1 MPAFLFFQVKE
12 NSSTFGLIQ
21 ENGAVQRKNRFV
33 TNPRE
38 NIARVPTDF
47 DSIVE
52 HFAERIFNQALRVL
66 GNREDAEEA
75 ATDAFMRIHRG
86 LSDFRG
92 ESQLS
97 TWIWRITANVCLTRK
112 ARRRVQ
118 MVSLDAGEFRDD
130 PRYGEP
136 DSNPEER
143 FLAQEGGEELA
154 GLIAELPDQEAS
166 AIALFYL
173 QEMKYNEISAI
184 LQIPPGTVATL
195 LHRGRERLRKRIHS
209 ERKKP

>member
-1 MPAFLFFQVKE
+1 M
-12 NSSTFGLIQ
+12 
-21 ENGAVQRKNRFV
+21 
-33 TNPRE
+33 
-38 NIARVPTDF
+38 DF

-75 ATDAFMRIHRG
+75 ATDVFMRIHRG
-86 LSDFRG
+86 LSGFRG

-112 ARRRVQ
+112 ARKRIQ
-118 MVSLDAGEFRDD
+118 MVSLDAGEFRED
-130 PRYGEP
+130 PRDDERN
-136 DSNPEER
+136 SNPDKR
-143 FLAQEGGEELA
+143 LFAQEGGEELA
-154 GLIAELPDQEAS
+154 SLIAELPDQEAS

-173 QEMKYNEISAI
+173 QEMKYDEIAAI

-195 LHRGRERLRKRIHS
+195 LHRGRERLRKRIHG

>member
-1 MPAFLFFQVKE
+1 M
-12 NSSTFGLIQ
+12 
-21 ENGAVQRKNRFV
+21 
-33 TNPRE
+33 
-38 NIARVPTDF
+38 DF

-66 GNREDAEEA
+66 GNREDAQEA
-75 ATDAFMRIHRG
+75 TTDVFMRIHRG
-86 LSDFRG
+86 LGDFRG

-112 ARRRVQ
+112 ARRRLQ

-130 PRYGEP
+130 PP
-136 DSNPEER
+136 DDERNSNPEER
-143 FLAQEGGEELA
+143 FLAQEGGEDLA

-173 QEMKYNEISAI
+173 QEMKYDEIAAI
-184 LQIPPGTVATL
+184 LQIPTGTVATL
-195 LHRGRERLRKRIHS
+195 LHRGRERLRKRIRG
-209 ERKKP
+209 ERKRP

>member
-1 MPAFLFFQVKE
+1 M
-12 NSSTFGLIQ
+12 
-21 ENGAVQRKNRFV
+21 
-33 TNPRE
+33 
-38 NIARVPTDF
+38 DF

-52 HFAERIFNQALRVL
+52 HFGERIFNQALRVL

-75 ATDAFMRIHRG
+75 TNDVFMRIHRG

-97 TWIWRITANVCLTRK
+97 TWIWRITTNVCLTLK

-118 MVSLDAGEFRDD
+118 MVPLDAGEFRDD
-130 PRYGEP
+130 PRDDER

-143 FLAQEGGEELA
+143 LFAQEGGEQLA
-154 GLIAELPDQEAS
+154 GLIAELPDQEGL

-173 QEMKYNEISAI
+173 QEMKYNEISAV
-184 LQIPPGTVATL
+184 LRIPTGSVATL
-195 LHRGRERLRKRIHS
+195 LHRGRERLRKRILGK
-209 ERKKP
+209 RKKP

>member
-1 MPAFLFFQVKE
+1 M
-12 NSSTFGLIQ
+12 
-21 ENGAVQRKNRFV
+21 
-33 TNPRE
+33 
-38 NIARVPTDF
+38 DF
-47 DSIVE
+47 DTIVE
-52 HFAERIFNQALRVL
+52 HFAERILNQALRVL

-75 ATDAFMRIHRG
+75 TIDVFMRIHRG
-86 LSDFRG
+86 LGDFRG

-112 ARRRVQ
+112 ARRKIH

-130 PRYGEP
+130 PRDDERN
-136 DSNPEER
+136 SNPEER

-154 GLIAELPDQEAS
+154 GLIAELPAQEAS

-173 QEMKYNEISAI
+173 EEMKYHEISAI

-195 LHRGRERLRKRIHS
+195 LHRGRERLRKRVC
-209 ERKKP
+209 EGRNTP

>member
-1 MPAFLFFQVKE
+1 M
-12 NSSTFGLIQ
+12 
-21 ENGAVQRKNRFV
+21 
-33 TNPRE
+33 
-38 NIARVPTDF
+38 DF

-75 ATDAFMRIHRG
+75 ATDVFMRIHRG

-112 ARRRVQ
+112 ARRRIQ
-118 MVSLDAGEFRDD
+118 MVSLDAGGFGDD
-130 PRYGEP
+130 PNDDDRN
-136 DSNPEER
+136 SNPEER
-143 FLAQEGGEELA
+143 LFAEEGGEELA
-154 GLIAELPDQEAS
+154 SLIAELPDQEAS

-173 QEMKYNEISAI
+173 QEMKYNEIAAI
-184 LQIPPGTVATL
+184 LQIPPGTIATL
-195 LHRGRERLRKRIHS
+195 LHRGRERLRKRIHG

>member
-1 MPAFLFFQVKE
+1 M
-12 NSSTFGLIQ
+12 
-21 ENGAVQRKNRFV
+21 
-33 TNPRE
+33 
-38 NIARVPTDF
+38 DF

-52 HFAERIFNQALRVL
+52 HFADRIFNQAWRVL

-75 ATDAFMRIHRG
+75 TNDVFMRIHRG

-97 TWIWRITANVCLTRK
+97 TWIWRITTNVCLTLK

-130 PRYGEP
+130 PRDDER

-143 FLAQEGGEELA
+143 LFAQEGGEQLA
-154 GLIAELPDQEAS
+154 GLIAELPDQEGL
-166 AIALFYL
+166 AIGLFYL
-173 QEMKYNEISAI
+173 QEMKYNEISAV
-184 LQIPPGTVATL
+184 LRIPTGSVATL
-195 LHRGRERLRKRIHS
+195 LHRGRERLRKRILG

>member
-1 MPAFLFFQVKE
+1 MTDLKE
-12 NSSTFGLIQ
+12 NISRASM
-21 ENGAVQRKNRFV
+21 
-33 TNPRE
+33 
-38 NIARVPTDF
+38 DF
-47 DSIVE
+47 DSIVG

-75 ATDAFMRIHRG
+75 TTDVFMRIHRG
-86 LSDFRG
+86 LGDFRG

-112 ARRRVQ
+112 SRRRVQ
-118 MVSLDAGEFRDD
+118 MVSLDAVEFRDD
-130 PRYGEP
+130 PRDDERN
-136 DSNPEER
+136 SNPQER

-173 QEMKYNEISAI
+173 QEMKYDEIAI
-184 LQIPPGTVATL
+184 TLQIPPGTVATL
-195 LHRGRERLRKRIHS
+195 LHRGRERLRKRIRG
-209 ERKKP
+209 ERERP

>member
-1 MPAFLFFQVKE
+1 M
-12 NSSTFGLIQ
+12 
-21 ENGAVQRKNRFV
+21 
-33 TNPRE
+33 
-38 NIARVPTDF
+38 DF
-47 DSIVE
+47 DSIVG

-75 ATDAFMRIHRG
+75 VTDVFMRIHRG

-112 ARRRVQ
+112 AGKRVH

-130 PRYGEP
+130 PRDDEL

-143 FLAQEGGEELA
+143 LFAQAEGERLAS
-154 GLIAELPDQEAS
+154 LIAELPDQEAL

-184 LQIPPGTVATL
+184 LQIPSGSVATL
-195 LHRGRERLRKRIHS
+195 LHRGRERLRKRIHG